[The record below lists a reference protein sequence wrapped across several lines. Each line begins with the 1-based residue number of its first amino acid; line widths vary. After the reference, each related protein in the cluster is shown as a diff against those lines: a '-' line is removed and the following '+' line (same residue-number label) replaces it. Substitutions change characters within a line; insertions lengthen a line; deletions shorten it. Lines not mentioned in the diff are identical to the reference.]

1 MNPSCKK
8 AYTLDPDSRK
18 LPFPCG
24 VQAVMGRRRARK
36 GDDVFFSSPFPTY
49 HSPAVRVMKTTDNG
63 LVVIGII
70 FQILASGTAGV
81 SL

>member
-1 MNPSCKK
+1 
-8 AYTLDPDSRK
+8 
-18 LPFPCG
+18 
-24 VQAVMGRRRARK
+24 MGRRRARK

-70 FQILASGTAGV
+70 FSNFSVGHGRSITV
-81 SL
+81 K

>member
-1 MNPSCKK
+1 
-8 AYTLDPDSRK
+8 
-18 LPFPCG
+18 
-24 VQAVMGRRRARK
+24 MGRRKARK